1 MDYMFPRYFAETLLV
16 PLALGI
22 RPFAF
27 REARIVNPIDFPC
40 LYRFRKDRLRAVG
53 LYPPCIW
60 HMAPQVPPRCFFC
73 GMSSIW
79 GRQKVLG
86 VESTVSL

>member
-53 LYPPCIW
+53 LYPPVGTLRFPTPLSREMDIT
-60 HMAPQVPPRCFFC
+60 
-73 GMSSIW
+73 
-79 GRQKVLG
+79 L
-86 VESTVSL
+86 T